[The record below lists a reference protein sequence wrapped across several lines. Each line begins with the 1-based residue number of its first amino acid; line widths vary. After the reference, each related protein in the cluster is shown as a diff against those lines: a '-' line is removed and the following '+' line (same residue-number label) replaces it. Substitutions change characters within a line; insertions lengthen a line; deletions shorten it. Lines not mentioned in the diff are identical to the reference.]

1 MMEQIMTIL
10 LLGFVSFEYAS
21 KHLKHVTHLWE
32 YNGVIKITN
41 ALKPYK
47 LLKKIH
53 IVFHYVNHFWFYI

>member
-10 LLGFVSFEYAS
+10 LSSFVSFENAP

-47 LLKKIH
+47 LLKKN
-53 IVFHYVNHFWFYI
+53 HYVNHF

>member
-10 LLGFVSFEYAS
+10 LLGFVSFDNAS

-32 YNGVIKITN
+32 YNGVVKITN

-47 LLKKIH
+47 LLKKFH
-53 IVFHYVNHFWFYI
+53 IVFHYVNHFWFSI

>member
-10 LLGFVSFEYAS
+10 LSGFISIENAS

-47 LLKKIH
+47 LFLKIH
-53 IVFHYVNHFWFYI
+53 IFFIM